1 MILYGFGILETFQ
14 MLAVMAPSALAQFRL
29 AAALAI
35 ALIYLLLDVF
45 NGRNVPSV
53 FAYATLVF
61 GAAMTLTYAS
71 YPYIETSALVA
82 IIVIAI
88 GYVFYRIGQL
98 GAADVIEFAA
108 ISLIIPVQ
116 GTPFFLDIPQFGFPL
131 MLSLLINAGV
141 VALVMV
147 IVYYLPI
154 SIRTIRNSRIN
165 GGIDSLI
172 TRYDI
177 IKTGFILA
185 VYIIFAAMLAL
196 TVGLGP
202 AGIALIGIIAFGS
215 IVITLFE
222 RPLIY
227 SMVRYVP
234 VSKIDEGDIIET
246 KLMDRRQLSALKRS
260 ISGFDRLVTPKV
272 LAQLK
277 RRKVKSRMPVY
288 KNAMPFAVPIFFGLV
303 LSIMFGNLILL
314 ILPI

>member
-1 MILYGFGILETFQ
+1 MGLYALPIFEASQ
-14 MLAVMAPSALAQFRL
+14 VLAGMASPALAQFRL

-35 ALIYLLLDVF
+35 ALIYMLLDVF
-45 NGRNVPSV
+45 NSRNVPSI
-53 FAYATLVF
+53 FAYATLAF

-71 YPYIETSALVA
+71 YSYIETSALVA

-88 GYVFYRIGQL
+88 GYVFYRVGQL

-116 GTPFFLDIPQFGFPL
+116 GAPVLISMPQFGFP
-131 MLSLLINAGV
+131 MILSLLINAGV

-147 IVYYLPI
+147 IVYYLPLSIKTI
-154 SIRTIRNSRIN
+154 SNSRIK

-185 VYIIFAAMLAL
+185 VYVVFAGMLAL
-196 TVGLGP
+196 TVGLSL
-202 AGIALIGIIAFGS
+202 AGTVLIGIIAFGS

-227 SMVRYVP
+227 AMVRYVP
-234 VSKIDEGDIIET
+234 ASKIEEGDIIET
-246 KLMDRRQLSALKRS
+246 KLMSGKELSALKRS
-260 ISGFDRLVTPKV
+260 ISGFDRLVTSKV
-272 LAQLK
+272 LAQMK
-277 RRKVKSRMPVY
+277 RRKVKKILPVY

-314 ILPI
+314 ILPV

>member
-1 MILYGFGILETFQ
+1 MYGPWILETSQ
-14 MLAVMAPSALAQFRL
+14 MLAALAPSALAQFRL

-45 NGRNVPSV
+45 NSRNVPTV

-61 GAAMTLTYAS
+61 GVVMTLTYAS

-82 IIVIAI
+82 IIVVAV

-116 GTPFFLDIPQFGFPL
+116 GTPFLLDIPQFGFPL

-147 IVYYLPI
+147 IIYYLPL
-154 SIRTIRNSRIN
+154 SIRTVKNSRIK

-177 IKTGFILA
+177 LKTGFILA
-185 VYIIFAAMLAL
+185 VYVVFAGMLSL
-196 TVGLGP
+196 TVGLSP

-215 IVITLFE
+215 IVVTLFE

-227 SMVRYVP
+227 AMVRYVP
-234 VSKIDEGDIIET
+234 VSKIEEGDIIET
-246 KLMDRRQLSALKRS
+246 KLMGRRELASLKRS
-260 ISGFDRLVTPKV
+260 INGFDRLVTSKV

-277 RRKVKSRMPVY
+277 RRRVKKMLPVY

-303 LSIMFGNLILL
+303 ISILFGNLILL